1 MKYEKEQRTTIFV
14 VITTAFITTFTGS
27 ALNLSIPDMGHHFNV
42 SASFVGW
49 LVTAYMLTVAALSV
63 PFGRIADLT
72 CRKRIL
78 VIGILIF
85 SLSSTASVFGISMWM
100 LIGLRIL
107 QGLGGAMIFST
118 NTAVL
123 ISAFPGKDRGKVLG
137 YSIASTYVGLSA
149 GPVIGGF
156 LNHNFGWRSIFALTA
171 VIGFVVLIIAWSKL
185 PKDSCESKGADYDIL
200 GNLLYIGM
208 IVLTMYGLSDFK
220 MELLPIALVACGLL
234 LGVFFVRHE
243 LKIKNPVVQVRIFKS
258 NLAYSFSN
266 LAALLNY
273 GATFAIGYL
282 MSIYLQVVMG
292 YSSQAAGFILIAQ
305 PALMAILSP
314 YTGRLSDRISPFK
327 LASFG
332 MGLCAAGVL
341 IFAFVGMNTPLW
353 VIIGALVITGIGF
366 AFFSSP
372 NTNAVMACVE
382 AKDYGVASSIL
393 ATMRSIGHTS
403 SMVIVTV
410 IVSRYMG
417 SQALSDAQPE
427 LLIRTMHTAF
437 LIFAGICATGVF
449 ISLKRKSGKKETE
462 KGN

>member
-1 MKYEKEQRTTIFV
+1 MKYDKQQKTTIFV

-27 ALNLSIPDMGHHFNV
+27 ALNLSIPDLGHHFGV

-85 SLSSTASVFGISMWM
+85 SLSSLVSVFGISMWM
-100 LIGLRIL
+100 LIILRII
-107 QGLGGAMIFST
+107 QGLGGAMVFST

-156 LNHNFGWRSIFALTA
+156 LNHNLGWRSIFALTA
-171 VIGFVVLIIAWSKL
+171 LIGIVVLIIAWSKL
-185 PKDSCESKGADYDIL
+185 PKDDCSHDKANYDVL
-200 GNLLYIGM
+200 GNILYIGM
-208 IVLTMYGLSDFK
+208 IVLTMYGLSEFSMK
-220 MELLPIALVACGLL
+220 PVPVALVACGLL
-234 LGVFFVRHE
+234 LGFLFVRHE
-243 LKIKNPVVQVRIFKS
+243 LKLENPVVQVRIFKS
-258 NLAYSFSN
+258 NIAYSFSN

-292 YSSQAAGFILIAQ
+292 YSSQTAGFILIAQ

-314 YTGRLSDRISPFK
+314 YTGKLSDRISPFK

-332 MGLCAAGVL
+332 MALCAAGVL

-353 VIIGALVITGIGF
+353 IIIAALVITGIGF

-382 AKDYGVASSIL
+382 PENYGVASSIL

-410 IVSRYMG
+410 IVAKYMG
-417 SQALSDAQPE
+417 DQALADAEPE
-427 LLIRTMHTAF
+427 LLIQTMHTAF
-437 LIFAGICATGVF
+437 LIFAVVCAVGVF
-449 ISLKRKSGKKETE
+449 ISLKRKHKE
-462 KGN
+462 

>member
-1 MKYEKEQRTTIFV
+1 
-14 VITTAFITTFTGS
+14 
-27 ALNLSIPDMGHHFNV
+27 
-42 SASFVGW
+42 
-49 LVTAYMLTVAALSV
+49 
-63 PFGRIADLT
+63 
-72 CRKRIL
+72 
-78 VIGILIF
+78 
-85 SLSSTASVFGISMWM
+85 
-100 LIGLRIL
+100 
-107 QGLGGAMIFST
+107 
-118 NTAVL
+118 
-123 ISAFPGKDRGKVLG
+123 
-137 YSIASTYVGLSA
+137 
-149 GPVIGGF
+149 
-156 LNHNFGWRSIFALTA
+156 
-171 VIGFVVLIIAWSKL
+171 
-185 PKDSCESKGADYDIL
+185 
-200 GNLLYIGM
+200 
-208 IVLTMYGLSDFK
+208 
-220 MELLPIALVACGLL
+220 
-234 LGVFFVRHE
+234 
-243 LKIKNPVVQVRIFKS
+243 
-258 NLAYSFSN
+258 
-266 LAALLNY
+266 
-273 GATFAIGYL
+273 
-282 MSIYLQVVMG
+282 MG

-437 LIFAGICATGVF
+437 LIFAGICAAGVF

>member
-1 MKYEKEQRTTIFV
+1 
-14 VITTAFITTFTGS
+14 
-27 ALNLSIPDMGHHFNV
+27 MGHHFNV

-200 GNLLYIGM
+200 GKSPLHRNDRPHHVRTIRFQNG
-208 IVLTMYGLSDFK
+208 TASHRAGGLR
-220 MELLPIALVACGLL
+220 A
-234 LGVFFVRHE
+234 
-243 LKIKNPVVQVRIFKS
+243 
-258 NLAYSFSN
+258 
-266 LAALLNY
+266 
-273 GATFAIGYL
+273 
-282 MSIYLQVVMG
+282 
-292 YSSQAAGFILIAQ
+292 AAGRF
-305 PALMAILSP
+305 
-314 YTGRLSDRISPFK
+314 
-327 LASFG
+327 
-332 MGLCAAGVL
+332 LCA
-341 IFAFVGMNTPLW
+341 P
-353 VIIGALVITGIGF
+353 
-366 AFFSSP
+366 
-372 NTNAVMACVE
+372 
-382 AKDYGVASSIL
+382 
-393 ATMRSIGHTS
+393 
-403 SMVIVTV
+403 
-410 IVSRYMG
+410 
-417 SQALSDAQPE
+417 
-427 LLIRTMHTAF
+427 
-437 LIFAGICATGVF
+437 
-449 ISLKRKSGKKETE
+449 
-462 KGN
+462 